1 MNTCDRLNDFV
12 EIFTISDMWHNAEK
26 LFRYPINL
34 FLEGIP
40 ETSRFYRF
48 FEFDCE
54 TGTGFVS
61 FSVSIFIWYLGFFI
75 IADFFEKIFA
85 KKEN

>member
-1 MNTCDRLNDFV
+1 MNNCERLKGFV
-12 EIFTISDMWHNAEK
+12 DVFTISELKHNAEYI
-26 LFRYPINL
+26 FRYPVNL

-40 ETSRFYRF
+40 EASKVYRF
-48 FEFDCE
+48 FEFDCD

-61 FSVSIFIWYLGFFI
+61 FLVSIFIWCLGFFI
-75 IADFFEKIFA
+75 IDDFLKKISA